1 MNSKKFQKIFV
12 VAALSFVLTMVATV
26 IYAAPLPK
34 FSAQTVIFPLNVSK
48 SANTDTAQPGDTI
61 TYTILITA
69 PVTSQLTNLTISD
82 TLPMNTGFVAGSV
95 VISPDTAGGITGTPP
110 NIASGITVATNS
122 VVSVVFAVTVSEPV
136 AAGTI
141 IENTAAVTSTE
152 IPTATLVSAA
162 VTVENAAPVASDGTA
177 TTPEDTAVS
186 GTLNASDG
194 NGDALLY
201 TIAGQPANGTVTLGA
216 TGTLLL
222 PAQFTY
228 TPTQNFNGED
238 TFTFT
243 ATDGISAS
251 NIGTVTVTVTAV
263 NDAPVVDPIA
273 TQNVAEQSLL
283 TFTTTAT
290 DPNDSP
296 PDALTF
302 SLQNAPSGATI
313 NSTTGEFS
321 WTPAEAQGPGVY
333 TPTVVVTD
341 GGSPPLS
348 DTTVVT
354 INVTEV
360 NTAPMLDPIGDFSV
374 DVAGTLIFTAYAT
387 DADEPSNTL
396 TFSLQNAPSG
406 ASIDSTTGEFSWTP
420 TTAQGGQTFTVT
432 VMVSDDG
439 SPVMTDTEITHITV
453 VNVADLQLSKSG
465 APLTITAGESSPLLV
480 YTLILENPGPSLA
493 QTVRLTDTLPADVT
507 FFSAV
512 TDKTTCEYSEPQQQ
526 VTCEWVQIG
535 SGEQEI
541 ITIIVTP
548 DASALDSI
556 TNTATVTSTTI
567 DRFPDNNSDTA
578 STTILTAADLSITQS
593 DTPDP
598 TYLGD
603 VVTYTVTVNN
613 NGPSYA
619 RNVIVTD
626 DIVGSM
632 NIVDAS
638 PACSISGNSI
648 SCALGTMVVGA
659 TEEITVTARS
669 SGHFNIS
676 RTATATATATS
687 DTSDPSSN
695 TAVETTTIL
704 PHADLALGKTAFPN
718 PIAAGETMTYTLV
731 VTNWGPSDALGVE
744 LTDTLPATVTVGA
757 VNSTQFSC
765 SGTTTISC
773 SSGILYAYTVSEVT
787 IVVTPTQTGTLVNSA
802 FITATTPAIDRD
814 MQNNTASIAVPV
826 TLRTDV
832 GVAMAAAPE
841 PVVAGETMTFTL
853 TATGYGPS
861 TADNVIVTDILPSE
875 LTFVSASA
883 GCSVSGQT
891 VSCLMGNL
899 GTGDQAVATIQ
910 ARVSPAATGI
920 VLNTATVASDLFDE
934 NTANNTASTSSTIAT
949 SADLRLT
956 LADDPDPNYGGGT
969 VVYELMVTNDGPSDA
984 QDVVLT
990 ETLPA
995 DFSVAS
1001 ATRCAISGQTVTC
1014 AAGTVAAGSTISRT
1028 VTADVALTANGVYS
1042 ATANV
1047 VSTTDDPNSSNDA
1060 ALAETTI
1067 IPAADLAISLTDAP
1081 DPVTAGQTMDYTLTV
1096 SNMRPLDAFEVQ
1108 AVLTL
1113 PTQTA
1118 FQTASAGCTLAANI
1132 VTCDIGTLGANAT
1145 VNQTVT
1151 VSVAGDASGAMT
1163 GTASVSGAQSE
1174 LNPVDNTDSEST
1186 TILPAI
1192 DLAISIT
1199 DTPDPVIAGQSL
1211 EFTLTAENL
1220 STHSASNVTAVF
1232 TLPLH
1237 TTFNTADADC
1247 TALGSVV
1254 TCAIGSLSG
1263 GSSTERHI
1271 EVQVASDANGVL
1283 DGTAVIFGDE
1293 FDPVAANNMA
1303 DASTA
1308 VSAAADLTVATI
1320 GEPETAH
1327 IGEVFSVTFAI
1338 TNAGPSM
1345 ATGVSFTVTVPSSFT
1360 VMTLAPSQGTC
1371 SGVVCSLGS
1380 LAAHSTATVTVAGAN
1395 DSSGLLQ
1402 IDSQVGADT
1411 ADPSPGGETAQAEIS
1426 ITQYFVYLPIVL
1438 KPGTNLYIFNDNTG
1452 GDVIFAV
1459 RGTPVRCTVP
1469 NNTTQFC
1476 GTFAPG
1482 TYAID
1487 VISQCGP
1494 PATFER
1500 TYAAGDVTTRVF
1512 CR

>member
-194 NGDALLY
+194 NGDALVY

-243 ATDGISAS
+243 ATDGISVS

-283 TFTTTAT
+283 TFTATAT

-313 NSTTGEFS
+313 N
-321 WTPAEAQGPGVY
+321 
-333 TPTVVVTD
+333 
-341 GGSPPLS
+341 
-348 DTTVVT
+348 
-354 INVTEV
+354 
-360 NTAPMLDPIGDFSV
+360 
-374 DVAGTLIFTAYAT
+374 
-387 DADEPSNTL
+387 
-396 TFSLQNAPSG
+396 
-406 ASIDSTTGEFSWTP
+406 STTGEFSWTP

-465 APLTITAGESSPLLV
+465 APLTVTAGESSPLLV

-676 RTATATATATS
+676 RTATATANATS
-687 DTSDPSSN
+687 DTSDPSAN

-1001 ATRCAISGQTVTC
+1001 ATGCAISGQTVTC

-1263 GSSTERHI
+1263 GSSTDRHI

-1320 GEPETAH
+1320 GKPETAH

-1360 VMTLAPSQGTC
+1360 VMTLTPSQGTC

-1380 LAAHSTATVTVAGAN
+1380 LAAHSTASVTVAGAN